1 MQAKFA
7 ERLKRLESE
16 GHMMPNVKNTVDLL
30 KERAFVLNHPFFGS
44 GSGEN
49 VLKSSLE
56 LSRLR

>member
-30 KERAFVLNHPFFGS
+30 KERAFVLKHPFFSS